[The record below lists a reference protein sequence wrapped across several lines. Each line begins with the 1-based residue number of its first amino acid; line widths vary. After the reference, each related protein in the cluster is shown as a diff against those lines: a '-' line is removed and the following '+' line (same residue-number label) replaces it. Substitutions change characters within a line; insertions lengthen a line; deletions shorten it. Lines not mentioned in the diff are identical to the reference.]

1 MFDAGSVAR
10 PVVAGTCQ
18 ALGSTSNKVSILDL
32 GRQTELAQRRL
43 QRLQQ
48 DGVALRVVGEEMDVA
63 AATGR
68 GERLYLTGERRVGH

>member
-1 MFDAGSVAR
+1 M
-10 PVVAGTCQ
+10 
-18 ALGSTSNKVSILDL
+18 DL
-32 GRQTELAQRRL
+32 GRQTELAQRRLQRL